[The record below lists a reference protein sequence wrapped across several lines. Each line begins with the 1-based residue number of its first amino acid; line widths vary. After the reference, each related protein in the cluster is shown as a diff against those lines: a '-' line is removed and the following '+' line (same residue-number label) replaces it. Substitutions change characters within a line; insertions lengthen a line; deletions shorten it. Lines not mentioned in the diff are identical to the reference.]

1 MEQLSPPHA
10 GYEGGVPT
18 TPLGKLIS
26 IGIACI
32 GLPIF
37 LLYICLV
44 GGAMSLRLQAAYSR
58 CCCSRPP
65 APAPVDSRG
74 SPDSYS
80 HWKVPPPPD
89 VKATPPWLLLVIL
102 LLYLGLGSAWV
113 SSYHAVH
120 PVDALHYCFS
130 LLATIGVTRLPLHTE
145 VREEDMLSVLFTS
158 LYILV
163 GMALVS
169 MCLHSLQG
177 GISSL
182 VTSLRSSPGSTS

>member
-1 MEQLSPPHA
+1 MA
-10 GYEGGVPT
+10 R
-18 TPLGKLIS
+18 
-26 IGIACI
+26 
-32 GLPIF
+32 
-37 LLYICLV
+37 
-44 GGAMSLRLQAAYSR
+44 RLQAAYSR
-58 CCCSRPP
+58 CCCSKSS
-65 APAPVDSRG
+65 APVDSRG
-74 SPDSYS
+74 SRGPHSSPDSYS
-80 HWKVPPPPD
+80 HWKAPAPPHVTP
-89 VKATPPWLLLVIL
+89 TPPWLLLIIL
-102 LLYLGLGSAWV
+102 LLYLCLGSAWV

-145 VREEDMLSVLFTS
+145 DREEDMLSVLFTS

-163 GMALVS
+163 GVALVS